1 MGTRCSIA
9 LAVEDKVTFT
19 SVNWDGYLSGVGQNL
34 FDYYTDDDSVKE
46 LLSYGEVSMLGRCVD
61 ESVFYGRDRGEKF
74 TNAHQ
79 ILIEKYFSDI
89 VTTFK
94 FNYIFFN
101 GHWFLAKSTTDVK
114 ALKNL
119 L

>member
-1 MGTRCSIA
+1 MGTHCTIA

-34 FDYYTDDDSVKE
+34 FDCYSDIDSVKE
-46 LLSYGEVSMLGRCVD
+46 LLSYGEVSSLGTSVY
-61 ESVFYGRDRGEKF
+61 ESVFYTRDHGEIF
-74 TNAHQ
+74 TDAHQ

-89 VTTFK
+89 VTTFE
-94 FNYIFFN
+94 FNYIFID
-101 GHWFLAKSTTDVK
+101 GHWFLAKSAIDVK
-114 ALKNL
+114 PLQPL